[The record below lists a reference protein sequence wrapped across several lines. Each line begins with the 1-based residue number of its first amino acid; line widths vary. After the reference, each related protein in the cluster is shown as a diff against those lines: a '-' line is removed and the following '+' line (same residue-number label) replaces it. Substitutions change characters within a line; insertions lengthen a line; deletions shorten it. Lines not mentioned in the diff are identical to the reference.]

1 MKRFI
6 FFAAFMLIT
15 AFTIPLFGAF
25 QSSTVN
31 GDVIVTDT
39 ETGLIWQKTYV
50 SGKKWQ
56 QALYYCEN
64 LTYAG
69 YNDWRLPNRNE
80 LLSLVN
86 FEKYEPASDFPDMP
100 SGYFWSS
107 STHFDS
113 MHLAYAAF
121 ARVVSFEYG
130 ELDIE
135 YKTESLLCRCV
146 R

>member
-15 AFTIPLFGAF
+15 AFTMPLFGAF

-31 GDVIVTDT
+31 GDTIVTDT
-39 ETGLIWQKTYV
+39 ETGLIWQKTYKL
-50 SGKKWQ
+50 GKTWQ

-69 YNDWRLPNRNE
+69 YNDWRLPNKNE
-80 LLSLVN
+80 LISLVN
-86 FEKYEPASDFPDMP
+86 YEKRLPASDFPDMP
-100 SGYFWSS
+100 SGSGYHLFWSS
-107 STHFDS
+107 STHVYYTYYAWLVDFSRGSVYHDDKTDS
-113 MHLAYAAF
+113 YN
-121 ARVVSFEYG
+121 V
-130 ELDIE
+130 
-135 YKTESLLCRCV
+135 RCV